1 VCGIAA
7 SDLLLLQRRRHGML
21 QRLDEMSGAATHSF
35 AFSFQVRD
43 DTGIEY

>member
-7 SDLLLLQRRRHGML
+7 ILLLQRRRRHGML
-21 QRLDEMSGAATHSF
+21 QRLTVMSGAATHSF

-43 DTGIEY
+43 DTGIWY